1 MVAIRFSHVYFGT
14 YPFRGLYDNEVPSIR
29 LYEPLRLD
37 VTMPRTARACATLTV
52 LIVALTALGACT
64 ATSAGPRS
72 NSGVITSAELDEVGA
87 LNVYEAVQRLR
98 PRWLQVRS
106 GRSLTMGTRVL
117 AYYDNSR
124 LGEVDA
130 LRQISIEGI
139 HSIEYLDGGQAS
151 AQLSGIGSEHV
162 AGAIV
167 VRTRPDR

>member
-1 MVAIRFSHVYFGT
+1 M
-14 YPFRGLYDNEVPSIR
+14 R
-29 LYEPLRLD
+29 LPLNRSYELLRLD
-37 VTMPRTARACATLTV
+37 VIMSRTSRSLATVTLLVMAFASLTACA
-52 LIVALTALGACT
+52 

-72 NSGVITSAELDEVGA
+72 ASGTITSAELDEVSA
-87 LNVYEAVQRLR
+87 LNAYEVVQRLR

-124 LGEVDA
+124 LGDIEA

-139 HSIEYLDGGQAS
+139 HSIEYLDGAQAS
-151 AQLSGIGSEHV
+151 AQLPGIGAEHV